1 MLLQVHDE
9 LLFECPVAEVNT
21 LTAVA
26 KSVMEGACEPV
37 VTLDVPLIA
46 DSGVGDN
53 WMEAH

>member
-1 MLLQVHDE
+1 MPGGGD
-9 LLFECPVAEVNT
+9 ADSSG
-21 LTAVA
+21 
-26 KSVMEGACEPV
+26 KIVMEGACEPV